1 MSLLAVKSTR
11 NDPHPRRAPVAEL
24 KALIFDVDGTLA
36 ETERDGHRPAFNQAF
51 ADNGLDWNWSEE
63 LYGDLL
69 EVSGGKERMKA
80 YVHRYQPNFTLP
92 DKFADLTDF
101 IKHLHAAKT
110 QYYEQFAQAGRIPL
124 RPGVERLLNEAR
136 DKGVRLAIATTTT
149 PANVQALLKNTLG
162 AQSLDWFEVIAA
174 GDMVPQK
181 KPAPDIFE
189 YALDHLDLPPEN
201 CLGFEDTNNG
211 LLSATQTGLKT
222 IVTVNDYTRQ
232 QDFSKA
238 TLVIS
243 DFGEP
248 NAPFK
253 VIRGNVGGAHY
264 FDVALAKAICE
275 A

>member
-1 MSLLAVKSTR
+1 M
-11 NDPHPRRAPVAEL
+11 AEL

-51 ADNGLDWNWSEE
+51 MDNGLNWRWSEE
-63 LYGDLL
+63 LYGELL

-80 YVHRYQPNFTLP
+80 YVQQSQPNFVLP
-92 DKFADLTDF
+92 DGFADLDAF
-101 IKHLHAAKT
+101 IKHLHATKT
-110 QYYEQFAQAGRIPL
+110 QYYKQFAQEGKIPL

-136 DKGVRLAIATTTT
+136 AQGVRLAIATTTT
-149 PANVQALLKNTLG
+149 PANVQYLLENTLG
-162 AQSLDWFEVIAA
+162 EESLKWFEVIAA
-174 GDMVPQK
+174 GDMVPKK

-189 YALDHLDLPPEN
+189 YALEHLNLPPEN

-211 LLSATQTGLKT
+211 LLAATQTGLKT
-222 IVTVNDYTRQ
+222 IVTVNDYTRK

-248 NAPFK
+248 EKPFE
-253 VIRGNVGGAHY
+253 VIAGEAKGAQY
-264 FDVALAKAICE
+264 FNIELAKTLCA

>member
-1 MSLLAVKSTR
+1 M
-11 NDPHPRRAPVAEL
+11 AEL

-51 ADNGLDWNWSEE
+51 ADNGLDWNWSEAR
-63 LYGDLL
+63 YGELL

-80 YVHRYQPNFTLP
+80 FVQQSQPNFVLP
-92 DKFADLTDF
+92 EAYADLTAL
-101 IKHLHAAKT
+101 IKHLHATKT
-110 QYYEQFAQAGRIPL
+110 KYYKQYAAAGKIPL

-136 DKGVRLAIATTTT
+136 EKGVRLAIATTTT
-149 PANVQALLKNTLG
+149 PANVQALLENTLG

-174 GDMVPQK
+174 GDMVPHK

-189 YALDHLDLPPEN
+189 YALKHLQLPPEN

-222 IVTVNDYTRQ
+222 VVTVNDYTRT

-238 TLVIS
+238 ALVIS

-248 NAPFK
+248 NAPFE
-253 VIRGNVGGAHY
+253 VISGQVGGAEY
-264 FDVALAKAICE
+264 FDIALAKAICE

>member
-1 MSLLAVKSTR
+1 M
-11 NDPHPRRAPVAEL
+11 AEL

-51 ADNGLDWNWSEE
+51 LDNQLDWNWSVER
-63 LYGDLL
+63 YGELL
-69 EVSGGKERMKA
+69 EVSGGKERMRAFVQQSK
-80 YVHRYQPNFTLP
+80 PNFVLP
-92 DKFADLTDF
+92 ERFEDLTAF

-110 QYYEQFAQAGRIPL
+110 QYYKRFAQEGRIPL

-136 DKGVRLAIATTTT
+136 EKGIRLAIATTTT
-149 PANVQALLKNTLG
+149 PANVEALLTNTLG
-162 AQSLDWFEVIAA
+162 PESMNWFEVIAA
-174 GDMVPQK
+174 GDMVPKK

-189 YALDHLDLPPEN
+189 YALKHLKLPPEN

-222 IVTVNDYTRQ
+222 IVTVNEYTKD
-232 QDFSKA
+232 QDFTKA

-248 NAPFK
+248 NTPFT
-253 VIRGNVGGAHY
+253 VLSGNAGNAKY
-264 FDVALAKAICE
+264 FNIALAKQLCE
-275 A
+275 E

>member
-1 MSLLAVKSTR
+1 MSDRTST
-11 NDPHPRRAPVAEL
+11 L

-51 ADNGLDWNWSEE
+51 ADAGLDWNWSEE
-63 LYGDLL
+63 QYGELL
-69 EVSGGKERMKA
+69 EVSGGKERIRAFVQQSK
-80 YVHRYQPNFTLP
+80 PNFVLP
-92 DKFADLTDF
+92 EKFADLAEF

-110 QYYEQFAQAGRIPL
+110 QYYKQFAQEGRIPL

-136 DKGVRLAIATTTT
+136 EKEVRLAIATTTT
-149 PANVQALLKNTLG
+149 PANVQALLENTLG
-162 AQSLDWFEVIAA
+162 PESLNWFEVIAA
-174 GDMVPQK
+174 GDMVPKK

-189 YALDHLDLPPEN
+189 YALKHLDLRAEN
-201 CLGFEDTNNG
+201 CLAFEDTNNG

-222 IVTVNDYTRQ
+222 IVTVNDYTQ
-232 QDFSKA
+232 GQDFTQA

-248 NAPFK
+248 EAPFK
-253 VIRGNVGGAHY
+253 VLAGNAYSARY
-264 FDVALAKAICE
+264 FNIELAKNICE

>member
-1 MSLLAVKSTR
+1 M
-11 NDPHPRRAPVAEL
+11 AEL

-51 ADNGLDWNWSEE
+51 MDNGLDWHWSEE
-63 LYGDLL
+63 LYGELL
-69 EVSGGKERMKA
+69 EVSGGKERIRA
-80 YVHRYQPNFTLP
+80 YVQQSQPNFLLP
-92 DKFADLTDF
+92 EGYANLGEF
-101 IKHLHAAKT
+101 IKHLHATKT
-110 QYYEQFAQAGRIPL
+110 QYYRQFAQEGKIPL

-136 DKGVRLAIATTTT
+136 EKGIRLAIATTTT
-149 PANVQALLKNTLG
+149 PANVQYLLENTLG
-162 AQSLDWFEVIAA
+162 IDSLKWFEVIAA
-174 GDMVPQK
+174 GDMVPKK

-189 YALDHLDLPPEN
+189 YALKHLKLPPAN

-222 IVTVNDYTRQ
+222 IVTVNDYTRH

-248 NAPFK
+248 ETPFQLIAGNAK
-253 VIRGNVGGAHY
+253 GANY
-264 FDVALAKAICE
+264 FNIELAKALCRD
-275 A
+275 

>member
-1 MSLLAVKSTR
+1 MPTQ
-11 NDPHPRRAPVAEL
+11 NQL

-51 ADNGLDWNWSEE
+51 LDAGLDWNWSEDR
-63 LYGDLL
+63 YGELL
-69 EVSGGKERMKA
+69 EVSGGKERIRA
-80 YVHRYQPNFTLP
+80 FVQQSQPSFKPP
-92 DKFADLTDF
+92 DEFADLTAF
-101 IKHLHAAKT
+101 IKHLHATKT
-110 QYYEQFAQAGRIPL
+110 QYYKQYAAEGKIPL

-136 DKGVRLAIATTTT
+136 AKGIRLAIATTTT
-149 PANVQALLKNTLG
+149 PANVQALLENTLG
-162 AQSLDWFEVIAA
+162 AASLDWFEVIAA
-174 GDMVPQK
+174 GDMVPHK

-189 YALDHLDLPPEN
+189 YALEHLNLPAEN

-222 IVTVNDYTRQ
+222 IVTVNDYTRT

-248 NAPFK
+248 NAPFEVLAGNAHTAQYFDIDLAK
-253 VIRGNVGGAHY
+253 VICA
-264 FDVALAKAICE
+264 A
-275 A
+275 

>member
-1 MSLLAVKSTR
+1 MGQSESQ
-11 NDPHPRRAPVAEL
+11 L

-51 ADNGLDWNWSEE
+51 SDAGLDWHWSEKR
-63 LYGDLL
+63 YGELL
-69 EVSGGKERMKA
+69 EISGGKERIRA
-80 YVHRYQPNFTLP
+80 FVQQSQPNFVLP
-92 DKFADLTDF
+92 DGFAELTDF
-101 IKHLHAAKT
+101 IKHLHASKT
-110 QYYEQFAQAGRIPL
+110 QYYKQYAKEGRIPL

-136 DKGVRLAIATTTT
+136 EKGVRLAIATTTT
-149 PANVQALLKNTLG
+149 PANVQALLENTLG
-162 AQSLDWFEVIAA
+162 SQSLDWFEVIAA
-174 GDMVPQK
+174 GDMVPHK

-189 YALDHLDLPPEN
+189 YALAHLQLSPEN

-222 IVTVNDYTRQ
+222 IVTVNDYTRD
-232 QDFSKA
+232 QDFTKA

-248 NAPFK
+248 DAPFK
-253 VIRGNVGGAHY
+253 VINGDVGSAHY
-264 FDVALAKAICE
+264 FDIALATQLCSA

>member
-1 MSLLAVKSTR
+1 MA
-11 NDPHPRRAPVAEL
+11 DL

-63 LYGDLL
+63 RYGELL

-80 YVHRYQPNFTLP
+80 YVQQSKPDFVLPNGFT
-92 DKFADLTDF
+92 DITEF

-110 QYYEQFAQAGRIPL
+110 QYYKQFAQEGRIPL

-136 DKGVRLAIATTTT
+136 EKGIRLAIATTTT
-149 PANVQALLKNTLG
+149 PANVQALLENTLG
-162 AQSLDWFEVIAA
+162 PQSLDWFEVIAA
-174 GDMVPQK
+174 GDMVPHK

-189 YALDHLDLPPEN
+189 YALEHLNLPPEH

-232 QDFSKA
+232 QDFAKA

-248 NAPFK
+248 SAPFEIISGEVEDAK
-253 VIRGNVGGAHY
+253 Y
-264 FDVALAKAICE
+264 FDIALAKSICE

>member
-1 MSLLAVKSTR
+1 MSAS
-11 NDPHPRRAPVAEL
+11 NQL

-51 ADNGLDWNWSEE
+51 MDAGLDWQWSEE
-63 LYGDLL
+63 RYGELL
-69 EVSGGKERMKA
+69 EVSGGKERIRAFVQQSKPDF
-80 YVHRYQPNFTLP
+80 VLP
-92 DKFADLTDF
+92 QGFEDLTAF
-101 IKHLHAAKT
+101 IKHLHASKT
-110 QYYEQFAQAGRIPL
+110 QYYKQYAQEGRIPL

-136 DKGVRLAIATTTT
+136 EKGVRLAIATTTT
-149 PANVQALLKNTLG
+149 PANVQALLENTLG
-162 AQSLDWFEVIAA
+162 AESLNWFEVIAA
-174 GDMVPQK
+174 GDMVPHK

-189 YALDHLDLPPEN
+189 YALEHLQLPPEN

-222 IVTVNDYTRQ
+222 VVTVNDYTRS

-238 TLVIS
+238 TLVVS

-253 VIRGNVGGAHY
+253 VLAGDAGSSNY
-264 FDVALAKAICE
+264 FDIELATALCNR
-275 A
+275 

>member
-1 MSLLAVKSTR
+1 MA
-11 NDPHPRRAPVAEL
+11 DL

-36 ETERDGHRPAFNQAF
+36 ETERDGHRPAFNQSF
-51 ADNGLDWNWSEE
+51 VDNVLDWNWSEE
-63 LYGDLL
+63 RYGELL
-69 EVSGGKERMKA
+69 DVSGGKERMKA
-80 YVHRYQPNFTLP
+80 YVQQSQPNFVLP
-92 DKFADLTDF
+92 AGFADITEF

-110 QYYEQFAQAGRIPL
+110 LYYKQFAQEGRIPL

-136 DKGVRLAIATTTT
+136 AKGIRLAIATTTT
-149 PANVQALLKNTLG
+149 PANVQALLENTLG
-162 AQSLDWFEVIAA
+162 PQSLDWFEVIAA
-174 GDMVPQK
+174 GDMVPHK

-189 YALDHLDLPPEN
+189 YALEHLNLPPEN

-222 IVTVNDYTRQ
+222 VVTVNDYTRE

-248 NAPFK
+248 SAPFS
-253 VIRGNVGGAHY
+253 VISGDAGDAKY
-264 FDVALAKAICE
+264 FDIALAQSLCE
-275 A
+275 G